1 MKVRNQEYLT
11 EFGKNL
17 KKLIERKE
25 KTPEGVAAL
34 GNIETKQVYRVINGE
49 YNISLS
55 TLLAIARGLEILPE
69 NLLRFKFKFDY
80 EISEE
85 K

>member
-17 KKLIERKE
+17 KQLIDSKE

-34 GNIETKQVYRVINGE
+34 GNIETKQVYRIINGE

-55 TLLAIARGLEILPE
+55 TILAIAKGLEIHPE
-69 NLLRFKFKFDY
+69 ELLKFKFKFDY
-80 EISEE
+80 KISEE
-85 K
+85 E